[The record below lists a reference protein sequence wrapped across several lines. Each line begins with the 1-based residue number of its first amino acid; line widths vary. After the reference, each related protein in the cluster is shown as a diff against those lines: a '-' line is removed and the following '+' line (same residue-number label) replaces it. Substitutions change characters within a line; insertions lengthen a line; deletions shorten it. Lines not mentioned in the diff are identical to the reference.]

1 MAAKKVLGLGMVAAA
16 ALGMTSAV
24 VIGQTGPA
32 HSAAPSKATPAA
44 ATPLPPSIN
53 IAPGAGGY
61 LSRGALPNSLLLNPP
76 PPAAGSPAEARD
88 RAGADAAVALQ
99 GSPRWALATR
109 DADLATPGAPGAF
122 SCAAGVAIG
131 PQTTPKLQTLLRRV
145 LLDLAMST
153 GATKRKYMRPR
164 PFMVNG
170 KPTCTPDAEAL
181 LRRDGSYPSG
191 HSALGYGWGLIL
203 AQAIPDR
210 AAELVARGRAYGD
223 SRRICN
229 VHWLSDIEEGRVVA
243 SAVVA
248 RLNADPAFRA
258 DLDAARAEVAALT
271 ERNPGKDCTAEA
283 DLLKL

>member
-1 MAAKKVLGLGMVAAA
+1 MATKKVLLWGLGA
-16 ALGMTSAV
+16 ALTLAATSAA
-24 VIGQTGPA
+24 VIGQPSPTPPPVPA
-32 HSAAPSKATPAA
+32 SISLPA
-44 ATPLPPSIN
+44 
-53 IAPGAGGY
+53 GGGY
-61 LSRGALPNSLLLNPP
+61 LPRGAVPSSLLLNPP
-76 PPAAGSPAEARD
+76 PPAAGSSAEARD
-88 RAGADAAVALQ
+88 RDAADAAVALQ
-99 GSPRWALATR
+99 GSPRWALAAR
-109 DADLATPGAPGAF
+109 DAELATPGATAAF

-131 PQTTPKLQTLLRRV
+131 PQTTPKLQALLRRA

-170 KPTCTPDAEAL
+170 KPTCTPEAEAV

-191 HSALGYGWGLIL
+191 HSALGFGWGLIL
-203 AQAIPDR
+203 AQVIPDR

-229 VHWLSDIEEGRVVA
+229 VHWLSDVEEGRVVA

-248 RLNADPAFRA
+248 RLNAEPAFRA

-271 ERNPGKDCTAEA
+271 ERNPGKDCAAEA
-283 DLLKL
+283 ALLAF

>member
-1 MAAKKVLGLGMVAAA
+1 MATNKVLSLGLAGAIALAA
-16 ALGMTSAV
+16 TSAI
-24 VIGQTGPA
+24 VIGQTAPA
-32 HSAAPSKATPAA
+32 PVAV
-44 ATPLPPSIN
+44 PPSIN
-53 IAPGAGGY
+53 IGAGSGY
-61 LSRGALPNSLLLNPP
+61 LPRGAVPNSLLLNPP

-99 GSPRWALATR
+99 GSPRWALAAR
-109 DADLATPGAPGAF
+109 DAELATPGATSAF

-131 PQTTPKLQTLLRRV
+131 PQTTPKLQALLRRA

-153 GATKRKYMRPR
+153 GPTKRKYMRPR

-170 KPTCTPDAEAL
+170 KPTCTPEAEAL

-203 AQAIPDR
+203 AQVIPDR

-229 VHWLSDIEEGRVVA
+229 VHWLSDVEEGRVAA

-248 RLNADPAFRA
+248 RLNAEPAFRA
-258 DLDAARAEVAALT
+258 DLDAARAEVAALA
-271 ERNPGKDCTAEA
+271 ERNPGKDCAAEA
-283 DLLKL
+283 ALLAL

>member
-1 MAAKKVLGLGMVAAA
+1 MVTKVLWLGLSGAVALAATSAIVTGQPAPAPASAAA
-16 ALGMTSAV
+16 
-24 VIGQTGPA
+24 PA
-32 HSAAPSKATPAA
+32 PAPSLLTG
-44 ATPLPPSIN
+44 S
-53 IAPGAGGY
+53 GGY
-61 LSRGALPNSLLLNPP
+61 LPRGTVPNSLLLNPA
-76 PPAAGSPAEARD
+76 PPAPGSAAEASD
-88 RAGADAAVALQ
+88 LDGAKAAIALQ

-109 DADLATPGAPGAF
+109 DAELLTPGATGAF
-122 SCAAGVAIG
+122 SCAAGLAIG
-131 PQTTPKLQTLLRRV
+131 PQTTPKVHALMRRV
-145 LLDLAMST
+145 LIDLAAST
-153 GATKRKYMRPR
+153 GPTKRKYMRQR

-170 KPTCTPDAEAL
+170 QPTCTPEAEAV

-203 AQAIPDR
+203 AQVIPDR

-229 VHWLSDIEEGRVVA
+229 VHWLSDVEEGRVVA

-248 RLNADPAFRA
+248 RLNAEPAFRA

-271 ERNPGKDCTAEA
+271 DRNPGRDCAAEA

>member
-1 MAAKKVLGLGMVAAA
+1 MVTKKVLWLGLSGAVALAATSAIVTGQPAPAPASAAA
-16 ALGMTSAV
+16 
-24 VIGQTGPA
+24 PA
-32 HSAAPSKATPAA
+32 PAPSLLTG
-44 ATPLPPSIN
+44 S
-53 IAPGAGGY
+53 GGY
-61 LSRGALPNSLLLNPP
+61 LPRGTVPNSLLLNPA
-76 PPAAGSPAEARD
+76 PPAPGSAAEASD
-88 RAGADAAVALQ
+88 LDGAKAAIALQ

-109 DADLATPGAPGAF
+109 DAELLTPGATGAF
-122 SCAAGVAIG
+122 SCAAGLAIG
-131 PQTTPKLQTLLRRV
+131 PQTTPKVHALMRRV
-145 LLDLAMST
+145 LIDLAAST
-153 GATKRKYMRPR
+153 GPTKRKYMRQR

-170 KPTCTPDAEAL
+170 QPTCTPEAEAV

-203 AQAIPDR
+203 AQVIPDR

-229 VHWLSDIEEGRVVA
+229 VHWLSDVEEGRVVA

-248 RLNADPAFRA
+248 RLNAEPAFRA

-271 ERNPGKDCTAEA
+271 DRNPGRDCAAEA

>member
-1 MAAKKVLGLGMVAAA
+1 MATQKVLGLGLAA
-16 ALGMTSAV
+16 ALGLAATSAV
-24 VIGQTGPA
+24 VIGQTPSA
-32 HSAAPSKATPAA
+32 HPSAPVSAPTPSL
-44 ATPLPPSIN
+44 PL
-53 IAPGAGGY
+53 GGY
-61 LSRGALPNSLLLNPP
+61 LPRGATPSSLLLNPA
-76 PPAAGSPAEARD
+76 PPAPGSPAEARD
-88 RAGADAAVALQ
+88 LAGAAAAIALQ
-99 GSPRWALATR
+99 GSPRFALATR
-109 DADLATPGAPGAF
+109 DAELITPGATSAF

-131 PQTTPKLQTLLRRV
+131 PQTTPKLQALMRRV
-145 LLDLAMST
+145 LLDLAGAT
-153 GATKRKYMRPR
+153 GPTKRKYMRQR

-170 KPTCTPDAEAL
+170 KPTCTPEAEAV

-203 AQAIPDR
+203 AEVIPDR

-248 RLNADPAFRA
+248 RLNAEPAFRA

-271 ERNPGKDCTAEA
+271 DRNPGKDCAAEA
-283 DLLKL
+283 ALLAL

>member
-1 MAAKKVLGLGMVAAA
+1 MATKKVLLSGLGAGLVLAATSVA
-16 ALGMTSAV
+16 
-24 VIGQTGPA
+24 VIGQPSPPA
-32 HSAAPSKATPAA
+32 IPA
-44 ATPLPPSIN
+44 SIN
-53 IAPGAGGY
+53 LPSSAGY
-61 LSRGALPNSLLLNPP
+61 LPRGVVPNSLLLNPP

-99 GSPRWALATR
+99 GSPRWALAAR
-109 DADLATPGAPGAF
+109 DAELATPRATAAF

-131 PQTTPKLQTLLRRV
+131 PQTTPKLQALLRRV

-153 GATKRKYMRPR
+153 GATKRKYMRAR

-170 KPTCTPDAEAL
+170 KPTCTPEAEAL

-248 RLNADPAFRA
+248 RLNAEPAFRA

-271 ERNPGKDCTAEA
+271 DRNPGNDCAAEA
-283 DLLKL
+283 ALLAL